1 MAEFHKVPFGKNHFR
16 RAATTDPDQQGSVCM
31 LNDADSYQGGGSA
44 GDEPREK
51 LNDAEA
57 LFSQLKR

>member
-1 MAEFHKVPFGKNHFR
+1 
-16 RAATTDPDQQGSVCM
+16 M

-57 LFSQLKR
+57 SPS

>member
-1 MAEFHKVPFGKNHFR
+1 
-16 RAATTDPDQQGSVCM
+16 M

-51 LNDAEA
+51 LNAAEA
-57 LFSQLKR
+57 LVSQLKR

>member
-1 MAEFHKVPFGKNHFR
+1 
-16 RAATTDPDQQGSVCM
+16 M

-51 LNDAEA
+51 LNDAEV
-57 LFSQLKR
+57 LFSQLKRGESKATSIAKGH